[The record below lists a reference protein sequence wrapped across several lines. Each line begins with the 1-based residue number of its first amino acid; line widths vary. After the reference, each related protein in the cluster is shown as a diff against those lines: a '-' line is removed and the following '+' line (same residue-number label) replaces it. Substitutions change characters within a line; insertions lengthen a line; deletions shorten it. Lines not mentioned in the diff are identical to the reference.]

1 MRTQLAEFM
10 RRMEPG
16 SVAVIPAAPEATRSN
31 DTHYRYRQ
39 DSDFYYLT
47 GFDEPEAIAFVAP
60 AHPERKFML
69 FVRPRDPEQETW
81 TGRRA
86 GVVGAKER
94 HGADAAFPVTEF
106 REKLAELL
114 NGARTVYYRLGV
126 HPDLDEALIKQLAE
140 MRTRSRQFTAPDSI
154 TDPGAILGEMRLVK
168 SDAEIELMQ
177 RAADIG
183 AEAHVLAMQNV
194 RPGMYE
200 YEIEALIEYH
210 FRKSG
215 AAAPAYGTICG
226 GGANATILH
235 YITNDAP
242 LRDGDLVLVD
252 AGAEY
257 QGYASDITRTF
268 PVNGRFTA
276 PQREIYEAVLAAQT
290 ACVEMVKPSVT
301 WDDLNDRA
309 ARMLTESMLRLGL
322 LEGDVDRLIEE
333 KTYRRFFMHGVGHFL
348 GLDVHDAGRYKL
360 DGEPRPLD
368 PGVVVT
374 VEPGIYVAEDAE
386 GVPDRYRGIGVR
398 IEDDVLVTG
407 DGHRVL
413 TSKVPNGIEEI
424 EKLMAH

>member
-413 TSKVPNGIEEI
+413 TSKVPKGIEEI